1 MTWSP
6 ERIGDQTGRRFV
18 ITGGNGGLGSIT
30 AQVLAE
36 KGGSV
41 VLACRDVEKATA
53 VADRIGG
60 DVSVAKLDLADLASI
75 REFAEQQGEFD
86 VLINNAGLMNVPF
99 RRTKDGFEMQFGVN
113 HLGHFALTAQLIDR
127 IGDRVVT
134 VSSIAHSQTPKLWID
149 DLNYES
155 RRYQRN
161 LAYAQSKLAN
171 LMFARELE
179 RRLFAARST
188 VRSYG
193 VHPGV
198 SATEL
203 FAHTET
209 VFDRIS
215 MLGASIVG
223 HVPER
228 AAESTL
234 FAATE
239 KADPA
244 VYWGPTG
251 LLIQSRGPVRAARST
266 RLSRNRALWERLW
279 HESEAMTGVE
289 FVIPAAEKQKPAAGK
304 RSEGKPAANKPAGK
318 KTPAKKPPV
327 KNSAIEDSAKTDSA
341 RKHSAQKGSGVTET
355 DQTNPESGRD
365 ENEELTC

>member
-6 ERIGDQTGRRFV
+6 ERIGDQTGKRFV

-41 VLACRDVEKATA
+41 VLACRDVEKASA

-60 DVSVAKLDLADLASI
+60 DVSVATLDLADLASI
-75 REFAEQQGEFD
+75 REFAQQQGELD

-113 HLGHFALTAQLIDR
+113 HLGHFALTAQLIER
-127 IGDRVVT
+127 INDRVVT
-134 VSSIAHSQTPKLWID
+134 ISSIAHSQTPKLWID
-149 DLNYES
+149 DLNYQR

-171 LMFARELE
+171 LMFARDLE
-179 RRLFAARST
+179 RRLFAAGSK

-198 SATEL
+198 SGTEL
-203 FAHTET
+203 FARTET
-209 VFDRIS
+209 IFDRIS
-215 MLGASIVG
+215 VLGASIVG
-223 HVPER
+223 HEPER
-228 AAESTL
+228 AAESIL

-239 KADPA
+239 NTDPS

-251 LLIQSRGPVRAARST
+251 LLMQSRGPVRAARST

-279 HESEAMTGVE
+279 QESEAMTGIE
-289 FVIPAAEKQKPAAGK
+289 FVIPAAEKKKPAARK
-304 RSEGKPAANKPAGK
+304 PAAGKPAANKPAGK
-318 KTPAKKPPV
+318 KPAAKKPPSN
-327 KNSAIEDSAKTDSA
+327 NSAGKDSVKTDSA
-341 RKHSAQKGSGVTET
+341 RKATGGTET
-355 DQTNPESGRD
+355 GPTDPEFGRD
-365 ENEELTC
+365 KK